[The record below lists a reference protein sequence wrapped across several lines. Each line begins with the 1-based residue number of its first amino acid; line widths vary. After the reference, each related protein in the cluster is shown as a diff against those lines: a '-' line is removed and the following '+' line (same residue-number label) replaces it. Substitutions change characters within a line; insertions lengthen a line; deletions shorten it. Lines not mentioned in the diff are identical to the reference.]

1 MISKLNFESVKQSL
15 EYQVKDRGLNVSLS
29 RETWDTFSGWQKRGK
44 RISKG
49 SKGFKVE
56 LVVPFRLSKI
66 GDTETLGFS
75 RSRKV
80 LFSENQTL

>member
-15 EYQVKDRGLNVSLS
+15 EHQVKDRGLNVSLS

>member
-1 MISKLNFESVKQSL
+1 VISKQNFETVKPFL

-29 RETWDTFSGWQKRGK
+29 RESWDTFSGWKKRGK

-56 LVVPFRLSKI
+56 LVVPYRLSKM
-66 GDTETLGFS
+66 GDIEKLGFT